1 MIERLSILGFGNLQ
15 EGPKVAATLA
25 NFFGER
31 ESEVFCWD
39 PRKEQ
44 CDIMCRVLRYFLKV
58 GGVRHFVY
66 SFNEPEQALDA
77 SNGVIILNQPS
88 QFESSTFYPILRPSL
103 PVFEVD
109 HNDVEYDEDVAKF
122 QCLRWINKEEYP
134 SELIYAHREGPLLD
148 WLNQL

>member
-15 EGPKVAATLA
+15 HGPKVAASIA

-31 ESEVFCWD
+31 EVEIYCWD
-39 PRKEQ
+39 QDKEK

-58 GGVRHFVY
+58 GGVRHYVY
-66 SFNEPEQALDA
+66 SFQEVHAAIDA
-77 SNGVIILNQPS
+77 THAIIQLPGTPPISAVNRAPRFS
-88 QFESSTFYPILRPSL
+88 VGQFEPNFN
-103 PVFEVD
+103 E
-109 HNDVEYDEDVAKF
+109 DEAKF

-134 SELIYAHREGPLLD
+134 SELVYSQRESELLC